1 MGLDMYF
8 TREPKAKS
16 SKDSRRYTSD
26 VGYFRKHNA
35 LHGWLVDNAQGGV
48 DECQRVELSQEL
60 LTKLSS
66 LLETA
71 VQTRT
76 DTLFPPVGGFFF
88 GHTDVDD
95 WYWEKMTRTDETI
108 KNIIN
113 TTDFETESVYYQ
125 SSW

>member
-8 TREPKAKS
+8 TRGPKAKS
-16 SKDSRRYTSD
+16 SKDTQRYTSE

-48 DECQRVELSQEL
+48 DECQCVELSHEL

-71 VQTRT
+71 LQTRT

-95 WYWEKMTRTDETI
+95 WYWEKMTRADETI
-108 KNIIN
+108 KDIIN

-125 SSW
+125 SCW

>member
-8 TREPKAKS
+8 TREPKVKS
-16 SKDSRRYTSD
+16 SKDSRRYSHE

-35 LHGWLVDNAQGGV
+35 LHGWLVDNAQDGV

-66 LLETA
+66 LVETA
-71 VQTRT
+71 LQTRD
-76 DTLFPPVGGFFF
+76 DTLFPPVAGFFF
-88 GHTDVDD
+88 GHGTADE
-95 WYWEKMTRTDETI
+95 WYWDKMTNTHETL

-113 TTDFETESVYYQ
+113 TTDFETESVCYQ